1 MVTPKLQESANMADY
16 ILNGINM
23 TKIYRTFGTLYKIP
37 PEDVMG
43 ISSVEVV
50 KASYKVNPEYSEE
63 QRRGYFYRTVLG
75 ALLNHFR
82 FCTTP
87 EIDVPNYIE
96 HRITCSE
103 QHSSSKMF
111 DMFDSLSTKLYSSE
125 KQQIKAYLQDDYPQ
139 GTRGGSSWIYSYR
152 QGLEDRVKDLIG

>member
-1 MVTPKLQESANMADY
+1 MADY

-23 TKIYRTFGTLYKIP
+23 TKIYRRLGAICNLP
-37 PEDVMG
+37 QEDVMG

-50 KASYKVNPEYSEE
+50 KASYRINPKYSEE
-63 QRRGYFYRTVLG
+63 QRRGYFYRTVHG

-87 EIDVPNYIE
+87 EIDVPKYVGY
-96 HRITCSE
+96 RIMCSKL
-103 QHSSSKMF
+103 HDSSLMYE
-111 DMFDSLSTKLYSSE
+111 MFDSLSTKLHSSE

-139 GTRGGSSWIYSYR
+139 GTRGGSSWVYRYR
-152 QGLEDRVKDLIG
+152 QGLEDRVKDLIIG